1 MFLARDRNRF
11 SRELLALMGARP
23 PKPKLVVVDD
33 KLQRMAAANAVLEET
48 IAPMLEVYAE
58 IVRKAGRSCD
68 FKVLPGSAESFP
80 TRSAV
85 AEFWLDLTE
94 VPGVA
99 QYFMRFECEGAE
111 WRVISRPGLGR
122 KLTNKNESA
131 EMVLAAGKKA
141 GASVEGALQQF
152 IRLVF

>member
-11 SRELLALMGARP
+11 SRELLALMGCRP
-23 PKPKLVVVDD
+23 AKPKLVVVDD
-33 KLQRMAAANAVLEET
+33 KIERMAAANALLEQT
-48 IAPMLEVYAE
+48 IAPMLEAYAE

-80 TRSAV
+80 IRAAV

-122 KLTNKNESA
+122 KLNKNESG
-131 EMVLAAGKKA
+131 EMLLAAGKKA